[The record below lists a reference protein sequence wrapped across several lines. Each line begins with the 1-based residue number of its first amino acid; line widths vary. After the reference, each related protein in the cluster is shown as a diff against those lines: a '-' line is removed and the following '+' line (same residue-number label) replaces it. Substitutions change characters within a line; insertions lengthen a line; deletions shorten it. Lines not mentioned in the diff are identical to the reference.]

1 MNDKKKLGWDVLEA
15 GGIGHDRI
23 GWWVFVKGIFGWTP
37 EFECATAV

>member
-23 GWWVFVKGIFGWTP
+23 GWWVFVKGIWDLAESKMGKG
-37 EFECATAV
+37 